1 MRWRKSCSRGPLL
14 APAARSNERY
24 GVALALNERIAL
36 SAASAVDSCRSL
48 RVGNRN
54 AKLRLK
60 DDASGL
66 VLLDL
71 EGAGAAKPPGL
82 RSEAAGASEALVL
95 VAFGNDAG
103 KRAAVA
109 LSGQGV
115 QAGGKAALSAPLQ
128 PGQAGA
134 PAFDR
139 QARLVGIVTDNP
151 SDKILIAGVAPQ
163 RSYGFADGAAIQAM
177 LGKAGVALPAAAAAG
192 AELSTGAVVERV
204 SGAVQPIICGL

>member
-1 MRWRKSCSRGPLL
+1 
-14 APAARSNERY
+14 
-24 GVALALNERIAL
+24 V
-36 SAASAVDSCRSL
+36 AVDGCRTL

-71 EGAGAAKPPGL
+71 EGAGAAKPPGV
-82 RSEAAGASEALVL
+82 RIDATGVSEALVL
-95 VAFGNDAG
+95 VAYGNDAG

-109 LSGQGV
+109 LPGQGV
-115 QAGGKAALSAPLQ
+115 QAGGKPALKAPLQ

-139 QARLVGIVTDNP
+139 QGRLVGIVIDNP

-163 RSYGFADGAAIQAM
+163 RSYAFADGAAIQAM
-177 LGKAGVALPAAAAAG
+177 LGKAGVSLPAAAAG
-192 AELSTGAVVERV
+192 PDLSTGAVVERV
-204 SGAVQPIICGL
+204 SGAVQPVICGL

>member
-1 MRWRKSCSRGPLL
+1 
-14 APAARSNERY
+14 
-24 GVALALNERIAL
+24 VAL
-36 SAASAVDSCRSL
+36 SASVAIDNCRSL

-71 EGAGAAKPPGL
+71 EGSGAAKSPGL
-82 RSEAAGASEALVL
+82 RSEAAGVSEALVL
-95 VAFGNDAG
+95 VAYGNDAG

-109 LSGQGV
+109 LPGEGV
-115 QAGGKAALSAPLQ
+115 QAGGKPTLKAPLQ

-139 QARLVGIVTDNP
+139 QGRLVGIVTDNP
-151 SDKILIAGVAPQ
+151 SDKVLIAGVAPQ
-163 RSYGFADGAAIQAM
+163 RSYGFADAAAIQAM
-177 LGKAGVALPAAAAAG
+177 FGKAGVSLPAATAG
-192 AELSTGAVVERV
+192 SELSTGAVVERV
-204 SGAVQPIICGL
+204 SGAVQPIVCGL

>member
-1 MRWRKSCSRGPLL
+1 M
-14 APAARSNERY
+14 
-24 GVALALNERIAL
+24 
-36 SAASAVDSCRSL
+36 DSCRSL

-71 EGAGAAKPPGL
+71 EGAGAAKPPSL
-82 RSEAAGASEALVL
+82 RSEMAGASEALVL
-95 VAFGNDAG
+95 VAYGNDSG

-109 LSGQGV
+109 LPGQGAQV
-115 QAGGKAALSAPLQ
+115 GGKPALKAPLQ
-128 PGQAGA
+128 PGQVGA

-139 QARLVGIVTDNP
+139 QGRLVGIVTDNP
-151 SDKILIAGVAPQ
+151 SDKILIAGIAPQ
-163 RSYGFADGAAIQAM
+163 RSYTFADAASIQAL
-177 LGKAGVALPAAAAAG
+177 LGRAGVTLPAAAAG

>member
-1 MRWRKSCSRGPLL
+1 ML
-14 APAARSNERY
+14 APAARTNERY
-24 GVALALNERIAL
+24 GVALALNERVAL
-36 SAASAVDSCRSL
+36 SASSAVDNCRTL
-48 RVGNRN
+48 RVGSRN

-71 EGAGAAKPPGL
+71 EGTGAAKPPGL

-95 VAFGNDAG
+95 VAYGNDAG

-109 LSGQGV
+109 LPGQGV
-115 QAGGKAALSAPLQ
+115 QAASKPALKAPLQ

-139 QARLVGIVTDNP
+139 QGRLVGIVTDNP

-163 RSYGFADGAAIQAM
+163 RSYGFADATAIQAM
-177 LGKAGVALPAAAAAG
+177 LGKAGVALPTAAAAAG

-204 SGAVQPIICGL
+204 SSAVQPIICGL